1 MGIRMVFPRRIPTL
15 AMAAGTVVLSLTT
28 SAGAQTSAQP
38 QSQTPQSQA
47 QSQAPSPAQSA
58 TKTSKPAQATA
69 AVSTTSAKSQEGA
82 YRLGVMDK
90 LRIRVAEWQPAD
102 GSVRTWDAV
111 SGDYAVGP
119 SGALSLPF
127 IGDLDAAGKTTAEV
141 GKAIGERLQ
150 SEFALRNLPSASVEI
165 AEFRPLFLAGD
176 VDKPG
181 EYPYSPNLTVL
192 KAVSLAGGLKRSD
205 AGQRFARD
213 FIRARGDAQVSD
225 SERGRLIARKA
236 RLLAEIDNAKELVMP
251 AELKDVP
258 NAKELMASEAS
269 LMKSRRERYELQL
282 KALADLKTLLDT
294 EVQSLGQK
302 SVTQQRQLALYND
315 DRDRMAKLSEQGLA
329 TSSRRLSAE
338 ERAAD
343 LESNML
349 DTDTAALR
357 AKQDINKAN
366 QDEINLRNDWDAQR
380 AQELQDTEAQLE
392 KLGLELST
400 SRELMQEALAQSAE
414 ALKFDPS
421 NKDAT
426 IKYVIVRDSG
436 DGPKQITVDE
446 NAMLRPGDVIK
457 VSSDL
462 LMQ

>member
-1 MGIRMVFPRRIPTL
+1 MGIRMVFARRFPTL

-28 SAGAQTSAQP
+28 SAGAQSSAQP
-38 QSQTPQSQA
+38 QSPAS
-47 QSQAPSPAQSA
+47 QSQAPQAQPQQAPA
-58 TKTSKPAQATA
+58 KTSKPAQAA
-69 AVSTTSAKSQEGA
+69 APVAAKIPEGA

-111 SGDYAVGP
+111 SGDYTVGP

-127 IGDLDAAGKTTAEV
+127 IGDLDAAGKTTGEV
-141 GKAIGERLQ
+141 SKAIGERLQ
-150 SEFALRNLPSASVEI
+150 GEFALRNLPSASVEV

-213 FIRARGDAQVSD
+213 FIRARGDAQVSG
-225 SERGRLIARKA
+225 SERGRLIARRA
-236 RLLAEIDNAKELVMP
+236 RLMAELADAKELAMP
-251 AELKDVP
+251 PELKDVD
-258 NAKELMASEAS
+258 NARELMASEAS

-294 EVQSLGQK
+294 EVQSLAQK

-349 DTDTAALR
+349 DTDTASLR

-392 KLGLELST
+392 KLGFELST
-400 SRELMQEALAQSAE
+400 SRELMSEALAQSAE

>member
-1 MGIRMVFPRRIPTL
+1 MGIQMVFPRRFPTL

-28 SAGAQTSAQP
+28 SAGAQGTAQP
-38 QSQTPQSQA
+38 QSPASQSQASQPKTQSPAPA
-47 QSQAPSPAQSA
+47 QSQA
-58 TKTSKPAQATA
+58 KTGKPAQAA
-69 AVSTTSAKSQEGA
+69 AAASAKSPEGA

-111 SGDYAVGP
+111 SGEYAVGP

-150 SEFALRNLPSASVEI
+150 GEFALRNLPSASVEI

-225 SERGRLIARKA
+225 SERGRLIARRA
-236 RLLAEIDNAKELVMP
+236 RLMAEIADAKELAMP
-251 AELKDVP
+251 PELKDVE

-269 LMKSRRERYELQL
+269 LMKSRRDRYELQL

-294 EVQSLGQK
+294 EVQSLAQK
-302 SVTQQRQLALYND
+302 SVTQQRQLSLYND

-392 KLGLELST
+392 KLGYELST

-426 IKYVIVRDSG
+426 IKYVVVRDTG

>member
-1 MGIRMVFPRRIPTL
+1 MGIRMVFSRRFPTL
-15 AMAAGTVVLSLTT
+15 AMAAGTMVLSLTT
-28 SAGAQTSAQP
+28 SAGAQSAAQP
-38 QSQTPQSQA
+38 QSPAS
-47 QSQAPSPAQSA
+47 QSQAPQAQAPQAQAKSA
-58 TKTSKPAQATA
+58 KPAQAA
-69 AVSTTSAKSQEGA
+69 APATAKSQEGS

-102 GSVRTWDAV
+102 GSIRNWDAV
-111 SGDYAVGP
+111 SGDYTVGP
-119 SGALSLPF
+119 SGSLSLPF
-127 IGDLDAAGKTTAEV
+127 IGDLDAAGKTTADV
-141 GKAIGERLQ
+141 GKAIGEKLQ
-150 SEFALRNLPSASVEI
+150 SEFALRNLPSASVEV

-176 VDKPG
+176 VEKPG

-192 KAVSLAGGLKRSD
+192 KAVSLAGGLKRAD

-213 FIRARGDAQVSD
+213 FIRARGDAQVSG
-225 SERGRLIARKA
+225 SERGRLIARRT
-236 RLLAEIDNAKELVMP
+236 RLIAEIGNAKELAMP
-251 AELKDVP
+251 PELKDVA

-294 EVQSLGQK
+294 EVQSLGRK

-349 DTDTAALR
+349 DTDTASLR
-357 AKQDINKAN
+357 ARQDINKAN

-400 SRELMQEALAQSAE
+400 SRELMSEALAQSAE

-426 IKYVIVRDSG
+426 IKYVIVRDAG
-436 DGPKQITVDE
+436 DGPKQLTVDE